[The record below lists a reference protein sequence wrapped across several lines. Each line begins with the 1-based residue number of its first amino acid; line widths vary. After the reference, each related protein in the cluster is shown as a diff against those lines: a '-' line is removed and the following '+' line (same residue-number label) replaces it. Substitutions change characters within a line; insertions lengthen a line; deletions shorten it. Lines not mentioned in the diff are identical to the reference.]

1 MCLCDGPR
9 PNACIR
15 DVHQSGGAA
24 GFRPTT
30 DRRHGYY
37 YQIATEGIPGL
48 TNQLTLQMHYAIKP
62 LIDQQF
68 QPAS

>member
-1 MCLCDGPR
+1 
-9 PNACIR
+9 
-15 DVHQSGGAA
+15 VHQSGGAA

-37 YQIATEGIPGL
+37 YQIATEGIPGF